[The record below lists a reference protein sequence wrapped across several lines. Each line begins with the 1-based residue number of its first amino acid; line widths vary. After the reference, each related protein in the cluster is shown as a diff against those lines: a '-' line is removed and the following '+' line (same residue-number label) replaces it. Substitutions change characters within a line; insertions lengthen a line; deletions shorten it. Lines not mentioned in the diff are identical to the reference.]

1 MRRSREVEGVR
12 EGDGVWDG
20 VGEGVEEGV
29 GVEGVREVVGKG
41 VG

>member
-1 MRRSREVEGVR
+1 MRRSREVEGVL

-20 VGEGVEEGV
+20 VGEGVKEGV